1 MRILSHFPEHIFYWK
16 FHCDCYKWPIQ
27 KQPSRDLPKK
37 RVSKIC
43 NKFTG
48 EHPSRSGISIR
59 LQYNFIEIALR
70 HGCSTVNLLHIFRTP
85 FLKKTS
91 ARLQPSSGWT
101 FLGLFTDGEG
111 GGVWGVKRS
120 HLPKICHIYLAITKL
135 DTVTPYLKKIQKLY
149 ESRDTWVLL
158 APAFFHRKSANFAI
172 SKNTDILAFWYLIS
186 TSFTFLSL
194 QRLFK

>member
-1 MRILSHFPEHIFYWK
+1 MQQIYRRTPIPKWDFNKVAIQFHWNRTSSWLFNCK
-16 FHCDCYKWPIQ
+16 FAAYFQ
-27 KQPSRDLPKK
+27 K
-37 RVSKIC
+37 
-43 NKFTG
+43 
-48 EHPSRSGISIR
+48 
-59 LQYNFIEIALR
+59 
-70 HGCSTVNLLHIFRTP
+70 P

-111 GGVWGVKRS
+111 WGVKRS